1 MRRRSVLGSLA
12 SGVIL
17 TPLTVRAQRRVKVV
31 RIGFLGAESAQQTQV
46 DLDRLREAL
55 REKGYVEGTNLT
67 FEVRAAN
74 GEYDRLPIL
83 AKELVGKGVE
93 VLVTGGS
100 KAGIAAKEATSI
112 VPIVVSNMGDALRAG
127 FSGSLA
133 IPGSNVTG
141 VSLMNP
147 EVTAKQLGLLREV
160 IPRIARVAVLMN
172 PANPNYA
179 LTFAALQRAAEGLK
193 VDVERFDV
201 QRLGEIEP
209 TMLRMMNAGFSAMLV
224 QSETLFSA
232 HASVM
237 ADVAIRHRIAS
248 AGTGTFAR
256 AGALIGYSASSRERW
271 RDVAKYVD
279 RIVKGTK
286 PAQLPIEQPTKF
298 ELIVNLRTAKRL
310 GLAIPQSLL
319 LRADEVIE

>member
-1 MRRRSVLGSLA
+1 MRRRAVLGSLA

-179 LTFAALQRAAEGLK
+179 LTFAALQRAAEGFK

-201 QRLGEIEP
+201 QRLAEIEP
-209 TMLRMMNAGFSAMLV
+209 AMRTMAKAGFSAVVV
-224 QSETLFSA
+224 QSETLFSGQA
-232 HASVM
+232 ALI
-237 ADVAIRHRIAS
+237 AEVAIRNRIAA
-248 AGTGTFAR
+248 AGISSFAR
-256 AGALIGYSASSRERW
+256 AGGLLGYSASSLERW

-279 RIVKGTK
+279 RIVKGAR

-298 ELIVNLRTAKRL
+298 DLVVNVRTARTL
-310 GLAIPQSLL
+310 GIAIPQSLL